1 MNSGE
6 LVLGSQKLDL
16 SLVISTYSVVSE
28 SSKGYGEAGEQI
40 RFDFTTCA
48 VYVGP
53 GQGAAHAVG
62 DQAVAKGRV
71 FLRLSRNRG
80 FFGIISILSP

>member
-16 SLVISTYSVVSE
+16 SLVISAYSVVSE

-40 RFDFTTCA
+40 RFDFTMCVFTLA
-48 VYVGP
+48 YS
-53 GQGAAHAVG
+53 
-62 DQAVAKGRV
+62 RV
-71 FLRLSRNRG
+71 QPTR
-80 FFGIISILSP
+80 